1 MTPGEEEVL
10 VEIRRVAAF
19 ELELDRTIEPD
30 DQLTGDLHLDSVAA
44 LTLVVALEDHFRV
57 RLDDADAERV
67 RTVGDLIRLV
77 DGRRGQARAHA
88 AP

>member
-1 MTPGEEEVL
+1 MTAGEEEVL
-10 VEIRRVAAF
+10 VEVRRVARF
-19 ELELDRTIEPD
+19 ELELDRSIEPD
-30 DQLTGDLHLDSVAA
+30 DELTGDLHLDSVAA

-77 DGRRGQARAHA
+77 DERRSRARPHA
-88 AP
+88 LP